1 MGGLLDHSTN
11 TIILDAV
18 LTTEGR
24 AALARF
30 NGTFQIRRFALGDDE
45 IQYGLIRQF
54 GRVIGKEYIEKLTP
68 VMEANTR
75 GRISCQSHLV
85 SFSNPRH
92 TAVSTLRIGGEGV
105 DATKGTV
112 TFSTKTAEAT
122 RKISVEQANGN
133 TNAAISPDQK
143 DNVFVV
149 RMRADQFQL
158 LGGASAVVDDDGVAE
173 YRVGASALTT
183 VGGGQASLNI
193 GLSPQLMDGNRYKGA
208 ASTGKAMNIAG
219 SDSQARGVITV
230 KGLTTG
236 QKTIINAI
244 VNKV

>member
-45 IQYGLIRQF
+45 IQYGLVRQF

-68 VMEANTR
+68 IMEANTR

-92 TAVSTLRIGGEGV
+92 VSVSTLKIGGEGV
-105 DATKGTV
+105 DISAGRV
-112 TFSTKTAEAT
+112 TFSTSTAEAT
-122 RKISVEQANGN
+122 RKITVEQSNGG
-133 TNAAISPDQK
+133 TGAISPDQK

-173 YRVGASALTT
+173 YRIGASALTSE
-183 VGGGQASLNI
+183 GGGQASLNI

-219 SDSQARGVITV
+219 SDRQAMGVIKV

-236 QKTIINAI
+236 QTFTIDAV

>member
-1 MGGLLDHSTN
+1 M
-11 TIILDAV
+11 
-18 LTTEGR
+18 
-24 AALARF
+24 
-30 NGTFQIRRFALGDDE
+30 GDDE

-68 VMEANTR
+68 IMEANTR

-85 SFSNPRH
+85 SFSNAKHAQTP
-92 TAVSTLRIGGEGV
+92 TLKIGGDGI
-105 DATKGTV
+105 DIATGTA
-112 TFSTKTAEAT
+112 TFSTKTTEAT
-122 RKISVEQANGN
+122 RKITVEQANGG
-133 TNAAISPDQK
+133 AGAISPDQK

-158 LGGASAVVDDDGVAE
+158 LGGASAVVDDDGIAE
-173 YRVGASALTT
+173 YRVGASALTSE
-183 VGGGQASLNI
+183 GGGQASLNI

-219 SDSQARGVITV
+219 SDSQARGVIKV
-230 KGLTTG
+230 KAMTTG
-236 QKTIINAI
+236 QTFTINAI